1 MVIPLSKMRTI
12 CIHIFF
18 FIFFFAWLA
27 SPVCCEPN
35 GLWDWWSGNEH
46 PCWNQLAFHCSPTIK
61 AIWFLF
67 WSVAGWVLK
76 TVCLWMLSYCRHY
89 MCSMFGR
96 VTIYSPAHMYTAT
109 WVGLLVVFMAILL
122 CAGMQLS
129 YSSMVPLSIYGL
141 LLTDGHPV
149 IRSTYRMTRG
159 DCKSS
164 GTDSFSPADR
174 MRLTAPAANIVGL

>member
-1 MVIPLSKMRTI
+1 MVIALSKWGQYVYTY
-12 CIHIFF
+12 FF
-18 FIFFFAWLA
+18 FFFAWLA

-67 WSVAGWVLK
+67 WSVLK
-76 TVCLWMLSYCRHY
+76 TVCMWMLSYCRHY
-89 MCSMFGR
+89 MCSMFRR

-141 LLTDGHPV
+141 LLTGGHLV
-149 IRSTYRMTRG
+149 IRSTYRMLRG